1 MTLPASGT
9 ISINSLVGEYG
20 GSAPHSMTEYYKGGG
35 LVLNHSNN
43 ASVPTSGQIRLSDF
57 YGQSNTQPFD
67 ASVTGTCGLT
77 TESGKGF
84 LHSRRGIDTLTSYL
98 FVNHNKGSW
107 SDASFTNPAGSTT
120 FTIGNLETKEFTI
133 NAPGQKDVRVALAG
147 NVGVGGSFSA
157 ATGWRYIKNGST
169 IIFDSNNAGNGAL
182 IPLSTTATEWFV
194 DRTANSHQNHMPSS
208 GSHTFTLS
216 N

>member
-20 GSAPHSMTEYYKGGG
+20 GSAPHSMNEYYKGGG

-43 ASVPTSGQIRLSDF
+43 ANVPTSGTISLSNF
-57 YGQSNTQPFD
+57 HGQSN
-67 ASVTGTCGLT
+67 ASPNDTSITGTCGQT

-84 LHSRRGIDTLTSYL
+84 LHDRRGIDTVTSYL
-98 FVNHNKGSW
+98 FVSHAKGSW

-133 NAPGQKDVRVALAG
+133 NAPGQKDVNVALIG
-147 NVGVGGSFSA
+147 SGGVGSSFSSY
-157 ATGWRYIKNGST
+157 TGWRYIKNGST
-169 IIFDSNNAGNGAL
+169 IIFDSNNSANGIAN
-182 IPLSTTATEWFV
+182 PLGTTATIWMV
-194 DRTANSHQNHMPSS
+194 SNTSNSHNNHMPSS
-208 GSHTFTLS
+208 GTHTFTLS